1 MNGQRPDGE
10 IKRINAGDLRRAAK
24 IATLEHHGRLSAR
37 ILSRLHRVE
46 KRATELGDAQAVT
59 LLRPRSPRSRGQR
72 RRARESLARAVHRL
86 DKRLD
91 RALARHNLAGS
102 VDQMQRRFERSV
114 AARGGER
121 AGQHLR
127 HTLSWVP
134 HV

>member
-1 MNGQRPDGE
+1 MPGLDAE
-10 IKRINAGDLRRAAK
+10 FKRINVGDLRRAAK
-24 IATLEHHGRLSAR
+24 IATLEHRGLLSAR
-37 ILSRLHRVE
+37 ILSRLHRVNQC
-46 KRATELGDAQAVT
+46 ATGLGDARAVT
-59 LLRPRSPRSRGQR
+59 LLRPRSRRSREQG
-72 RRARESLARAVHRL
+72 RRARKSLVRAVHRL

-91 RALARHNLAGS
+91 RALGRHKLAGS

-127 HTLSWVP
+127 HTLSQIP